1 MTTTESWKLIQRNWA
16 WKKRAGM
23 KVPSRKALK
32 ELAERYRKQENKLKQ
47 RLVFSEYARSEGV

>member
-1 MTTTESWKLIQRNWA
+1 MTTAESWKLIQRNWA

-47 RLVFSEYARSEGV
+47 RQT